1 MISLK
6 KGFRLNKK
14 NKNGLKNERTKEMSN
29 TLNYLDLAYQ
39 QMHGISYDE
48 LLELQTETGLS
59 SEQLEFMYYKL

>member
-1 MISLK
+1 MISSK
-6 KGFRLNKK
+6 KVSGSNKK
-14 NKNGLKNERTKEMSN
+14 NKNGLKERTNKMSN

-59 SEQLEFMYYKL
+59 IEQLEFMYYKL